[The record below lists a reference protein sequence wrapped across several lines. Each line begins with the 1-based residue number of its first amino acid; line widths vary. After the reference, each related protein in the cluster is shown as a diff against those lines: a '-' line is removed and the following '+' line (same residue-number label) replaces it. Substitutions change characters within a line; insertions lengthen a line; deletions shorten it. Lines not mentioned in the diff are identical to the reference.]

1 MKLTTLIAENEPRTL
16 TNLNGL
22 CAKRAE
28 LDVVAQVDC
37 GEAAVSAIESFRPE
51 LLLLDAE
58 LPDMQGMDVLR
69 TVRAPEEPFTVLL
82 TNRDWLQSNRVHS
95 DSLGYLAKPVRRRH
109 FDELI
114 DVAIARQS
122 IVLPG
127 HSQARGLVAPPAPS
141 HAVVGGVARLIGE
154 RAHRFHFLDAPTV
167 DYLEVDGNYVTIHVG
182 DERFLTRATLK
193 HLASLLTP
201 YDFIHID
208 RSLLVNLRQVD
219 YVERLASGRIA
230 FKLRHG
236 QELKSS
242 RERAGEIAKMLRSG
256 VR

>member
-37 GEAAVSAIESFRPE
+37 GAAAVSAIESFRPE

-69 TVRAPEEPFTVLL
+69 TVRAPEERFTVLL

-122 IVLPG
+122 IVPPG
-127 HSQARGLVAPPAPS
+127 HSQARDWLRRQRR
-141 HAVVGGVARLIGE
+141 HAQWLAASLGSSAN
-154 RAHRFHFLDAPTV
+154 APTAF
-167 DYLEVDGNYVTIHVG
+167 ISWMH
-182 DERFLTRATLK
+182 TRSTTSRSMAT
-193 HLASLLTP
+193 T
-201 YDFIHID
+201 
-208 RSLLVNLRQVD
+208 
-219 YVERLASGRIA
+219 
-230 FKLRHG
+230 
-236 QELKSS
+236 
-242 RERAGEIAKMLRSG
+242 
-256 VR
+256 